1 LEEKMNK
8 LKIIVISLLFS
19 NFSSFAADDGY
30 YAELGYTS
38 INYSFVYSSEYSAKW
53 NNGAAIRL
61 VFGKEL
67 GENLAIEG
75 MYASGINSS
84 DKTTIISTFSS
95 NIKLT
100 SMYGVYLKPKYN
112 ISENM
117 NVFARIGFVQST
129 INGSIYDGTSLYSS
143 DSASASTTSYGVGT
157 SYKLNDK
164 FNLNLD
170 YMSYY
175 NKNSI
180 DINAVTLGVGYKF

>member
-1 LEEKMNK
+1 MNK

>member
-1 LEEKMNK
+1 MNK
-8 LKIIVISLLFS
+8 LKLIAISLLFS
-19 NFSSFAADDGY
+19 NISSFAADDSY
-30 YAELGYTS
+30 YAELGYAS
-38 INYSFVYSSEYSAKW
+38 INYSYTYSSDYSFKW

-67 GENLAIEG
+67 GKNLAIEG

-84 DKTTIISTFSS
+84 DKTTLISTYNSQ
-95 NIKLT
+95 IKLT

-112 ISENM
+112 ISENI
-117 NVFARIGFVQST
+117 NVFARIGFAQST
-129 INGSIYDGTSLYSS
+129 IDGNTYDGTSLASS
-143 DSASASTTSYGVGT
+143 GNATASATSYGVGT

>member
-1 LEEKMNK
+1 MNK
-8 LKIIVISLLFS
+8 LKLIAISLLFS
-19 NFSSFAADDGY
+19 NISSFAADDGY
-30 YAELGYTS
+30 YAEFGYAS
-38 INYSFVYSSEYSAKW
+38 INYSYTYSSDYSFKW

-84 DKTTIISTFSS
+84 DKTTIISPYNS

-112 ISENM
+112 ISENI
-117 NVFARIGFVQST
+117 NVFARIGLTQST
-129 INGSIYDGTSLYSS
+129 INGSMYDGTNLYGTN
-143 DSASASTTSYGVGT
+143 SASASSTSYGVGT